1 MHRFKEF
8 FDDKFVRKL
17 LLVALVPLGLCAL
30 TYFIRFGYF
39 LKYPISAN
47 QGDWGTFGDFIGGVL
62 NPIYG
67 FLAFAGV
74 VYTVLLQK
82 DQIEIATTEQKLSEI
97 QHLITG
103 QAIAI
108 DKVLYEQKKI
118 FRNNET
124 SVFTLLRAISDDS
137 LTIELDR
144 AAPISIIYSDTRE
157 SILNVISS
165 DLIYIEEQLSHLM
178 WCLETYINA
187 KGNSVIEEFYVG
199 KYRHV
204 VYMMKQIDYLHIDDV
219 SVFFKADEVKASLI
233 EALRNK

>member
-17 LLVALVPLGLCAL
+17 LLVALVPLGLCTLA
-30 TYFIRFGYF
+30 YFIRFGYF
-39 LKYPISAN
+39 LKYPISSN
-47 QGDWGTFGDFIGGVL
+47 QGDWGTFGDFIGGIL

-82 DQIEIATTEQKLSEI
+82 DQIEIATTQQKLNEI
-97 QHLITG
+97 QQLIIG
-103 QAIAI
+103 QAVAL
-108 DKVLYEQKKI
+108 DKVLYEQKKN

-124 SVFTLLRAISDDS
+124 SAFTMLRAISDDS
-137 LTIELDR
+137 LTIELDQS
-144 AAPISIIYSDTRE
+144 APVSIVYRDTRE

-165 DLIYIEEQLSHLM
+165 DLIYVEEQLSHLM
-178 WCLETYINA
+178 WCLEAYINA
-187 KGNSVIEEFYVG
+187 KGNSLIEEFYVG

-204 VYMMKQIDYLHIDDV
+204 VYMMKQIEYLHIDDV
-219 SVFFKADEVKASLI
+219 GKIFKAAEVKASLI
-233 EALRNK
+233 EALRNR